1 MISDQQTVLDSKGA
15 SMNNATLGNRQQGIS
30 IISLV
35 LLLALL
41 GTLAIVSFRFIPLYA
56 DYFTVV
62 KIAQD
67 MQAEGSVLNK
77 PKREI
82 RNMLNKRFRT
92 NNLWDLKAEETI
104 KIKKDPA
111 RGVLLHI
118 DYEVRS
124 PLIYNLE
131 VVAKFDKVVSRIN

>member
-1 MISDQQTVLDSKGA
+1 
-15 SMNNATLGNRQQGIS
+15 MNNATLGNRQQGIS

-41 GTLAIVSFRFIPLYA
+41 GTLAIVSFRIIPLYA

-82 RNMLNKRFRT
+82 RNMLNKRSTFIGDICR
-92 NNLWDLKAEETI
+92 NN
-104 KIKKDPA
+104 
-111 RGVLLHI
+111 
-118 DYEVRS
+118 S
-124 PLIYNLE
+124 
-131 VVAKFDKVVSRIN
+131 SC